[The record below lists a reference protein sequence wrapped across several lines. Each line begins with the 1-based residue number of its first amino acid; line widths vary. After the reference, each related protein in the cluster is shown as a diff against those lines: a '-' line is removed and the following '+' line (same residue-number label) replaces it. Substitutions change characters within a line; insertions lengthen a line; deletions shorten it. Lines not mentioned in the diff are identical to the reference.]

1 MRRKAQA
8 TVLMAV
14 MGIGSIGLGTYMGSI
29 ALSDTLTETIQI
41 NSGDVTVVME
51 TKIRSDHYTEKT
63 SQSLLYAYNTS
74 TYRLGQN
81 GGGFSEWTSDS
92 PTRDQLESK
101 LNKNLL
107 EELRRRNKVAECQ
120 GPKIESVQTTL
131 LEATAGVK
139 GNITCTGS
147 NTKVDMP
154 APNTID
160 EDTVYNGYYG
170 EEPEQAAGGVIW
182 NYGLIGGGILLT
194 EEIERQVKQDDF
206 TETLT
211 GACGDE
217 YSTVKE
223 DVRKKTKSEATSHYS
238 SIEIDKGELSRH
250 LIDTVSVDVRSN
262 EITSGSHDT
271 SQTDSVRC
279 EEDCV
284 EVEGADGCVPVFD
297 EKLTVEDTY
306 SPSELKWDLSLT
318 ESREIITADEEK
330 VLELDYSYL
339 QDLSG

>member
-14 MGIGSIGLGTYMGSI
+14 MGIGFIGLGSYLGSI
-29 ALSDTLTETIQI
+29 TLSDTLTETVQI

-74 TYRLGQN
+74 TYRLGQK

-101 LNKNLL
+101 LKNNLL

-120 GPKIESVQTTL
+120 GPKIESVQATRTETKAE
-131 LEATAGVK
+131 LE

-154 APNTID
+154 APDNVSEYTR
-160 EDTVYNGYYG
+160 YNGYYG

-194 EEIERQVKQDDF
+194 EEIERQVDQEEF
-206 TETLT
+206 TDKVT
-211 GACGDE
+211 GACGEE

-223 DVRKKTKSEATSHYS
+223 EVREETESEASNHYS
-238 SIEIDKGELSRH
+238 SIEVDGSQLSRH
-250 LIDTVSVDVRSN
+250 LIDTLSFEVESN
-262 EITSGSHDT
+262 EITAGSHDT

-284 EVEGADGCVPVFD
+284 EVEGGEGCIPKYD
-297 EKLTVEDTY
+297 QKLTVEDTY
-306 SPSELKWDLSLT
+306 SPSELKWDLLLT
-318 ESREIITADEEK
+318 ESREIITAEGEQ